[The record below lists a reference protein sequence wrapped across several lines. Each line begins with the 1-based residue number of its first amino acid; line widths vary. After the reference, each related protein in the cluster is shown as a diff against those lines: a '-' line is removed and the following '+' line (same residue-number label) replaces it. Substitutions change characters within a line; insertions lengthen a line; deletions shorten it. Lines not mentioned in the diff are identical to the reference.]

1 MRLPRRHDLA
11 ETPARER
18 PALRVVEAAPAPTPE
33 TRTATGL
40 PIAVWPCAQQTSQV
54 QRHGRYLPESNRH
67 PAKML
72 PELARRAISAY
83 SEPGELVLDPMCGIG
98 TTLVEAIHLGRSAL
112 GVELEP
118 RWASLALANIAHAR
132 DQHASGAA
140 AVLEGDARELPHLLA
155 RKAQRFLTR
164 LAGSG
169 TVAAHPAGAIA
180 LVLTSPPYGCEI
192 GELDKRA
199 WGTGH
204 DLCLQQTRN
213 YSGDRANLG
222 HARDQRYLDAMADV
236 YRASAAVL
244 RPGGF
249 LVVVTKDL
257 RAQGAL
263 SDLAGQTIQLCRDA
277 GLLYWQRVIA
287 LLATVGER
295 ELVPRPS
302 FWQVLQLRKAIDR
315 GERTQLVCHED
326 VLVFRKPQTNA
337 ATSAAD
343 ERTAGRG
350 NSATDRYG
358 ADIPKRYAA
367 GAPRGSNR
375 GRKRNS

>member
-1 MRLPRRHDLA
+1 MPQRRDLA
-11 ETPARER
+11 ETAASER
-18 PALRVVEAAPAPTPE
+18 PALRLVQAAPAPAPEPRTTPDV
-33 TRTATGL
+33 

-54 QRHGRYLPESNRH
+54 QRHGRYLRESNRH

-83 SEPGELVLDPMCGIG
+83 SDPGELVLDPMCGIG
-98 TTLVEAIHLGRSAL
+98 TTLLEAIHLGRNAL

-118 RWASLALANIAHAR
+118 RWASLARANIAHAR
-132 DQHASGAA
+132 EQDAPGAA
-140 AVLEGDARELPHLLA
+140 AVVQGDARELPRLLA
-155 RKAQRFLTR
+155 TKARQSLNR
-164 LAGSG
+164 LAPHGHHLA
-169 TVAAHPAGAIA
+169 THPAGAVA
-180 LVLTSPPYGCEI
+180 LILTSPPYGCEI

-213 YSGDRANLG
+213 YSRDRANLG
-222 HARDQRYLDAMADV
+222 HARNQHYLDAIADV

-263 SDLAGQTIQLCRDA
+263 RDLAGQTIQLCRDA

-295 ELVPRPS
+295 QLIPRPS
-302 FWQVLQLRKAIDR
+302 FWQLLQLRKAIDR

-326 VLVFRKPQTNA
+326 VLVFRKPPTHA
-337 ATSAAD
+337 ATSAGDARSSTRD
-343 ERTAGRG
+343 NNGTE
-350 NSATDRYG
+350 RYG
-358 ADIPKRYAA
+358 DGIPKRYGVGGPRAA
-367 GAPRGSNR
+367 SR
-375 GRKRNS
+375 GRKRTS